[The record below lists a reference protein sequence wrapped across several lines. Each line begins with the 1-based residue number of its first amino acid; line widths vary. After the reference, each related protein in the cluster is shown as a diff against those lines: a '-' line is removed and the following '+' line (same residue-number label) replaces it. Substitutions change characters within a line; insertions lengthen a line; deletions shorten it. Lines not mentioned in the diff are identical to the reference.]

1 MFTPCVYETKDLQ
14 LEEGDWIILYTDG
27 ITELENPS
35 LDLYGMERFEE
46 LILANVD
53 KSAEHMKEQILEDLE
68 LYRQSVAPSDDITFI
83 LAKVEPKTLNS

>member
-1 MFTPCVYETKDLQ
+1 
-14 LEEGDWIILYTDG
+14 
-27 ITELENPS
+27 
-35 LDLYGMERFEE
+35 MERFEE

-53 KSAEHMKEQILEDLE
+53 KSAEYMKEQILEDLE